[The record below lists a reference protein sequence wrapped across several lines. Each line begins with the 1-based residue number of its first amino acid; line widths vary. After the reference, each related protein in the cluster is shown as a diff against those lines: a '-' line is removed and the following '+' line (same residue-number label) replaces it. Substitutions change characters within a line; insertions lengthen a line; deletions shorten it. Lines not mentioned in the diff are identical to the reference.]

1 MINKIQTP
9 HISFGTKQ
17 LETKQEPKKED
28 KRFLSNIDKYVK
40 NSADM
45 NDTITVPRT
54 IFKGYLGVMAGTSLI
69 TLGSLIKKPTN
80 AFARVLKIAGTLA
93 SLYGTYAFVRPF
105 LIKEK
110 QVVPPT
116 KIEEQKKEAPKPSE
130 KTYKLVEVEQAK

>member
-1 MINKIQTP
+1 MINKIQTSD
-9 HISFGTKQ
+9 ISFGTKQ
-17 LETKQEPKKED
+17 LEAKPESKKED
-28 KRFLSNIDKYVK
+28 KRILSNIDKYVK

-80 AFARVLKIAGTLA
+80 AFARILKIAGTLA

-110 QVVPPT
+110 VVVPPE
-116 KIEEQKKEAPKPSE
+116 KINEQEAPKPSE
-130 KTYKLVEVEQAK
+130 KTYKLVEVEPSK

>member
-1 MINKIQTP
+1 MINKIQTSN
-9 HISFGTKQ
+9 ISFGTKQ
-17 LETKQEPKKED
+17 LEAEHAPKKED

-54 IFKGYLGVMAGTSLI
+54 IFRGYLGVMAGTSLL
-69 TLGSLIKKPTN
+69 TLGSFIKNPKN
-80 AFARVLKIAGTLA
+80 SFSVVLKTLGTIV

-105 LIKEK
+105 LIKDK
-110 QVVPPT
+110 QA
-116 KIEEQKKEAPKPSE
+116 EQKVAEETTQEAPKPSE